1 MNVDPAK
8 DVRSAGPRT
17 GPRAQV
23 TGPEKFGVSREELPA
38 GGMMIMQSQNATLCV
53 TKEETTVQLHGTGP
67 WGVTYVSPMDDPRLK
82 ARLTSLPVGGRD
94 VALLVALAVSSLDRH
109 APQSAGRA
117 RAPRPQTGARAYV
130 LSTLLRV

>member
-38 GGMMIMQSQNATLCV
+38 GGMMIMQTQKATLSV
-53 TKEETTVQLHGTGP
+53 QERRDKSTTTWHG
-67 WGVTYVSPMDDPRLK
+67 S
-82 ARLTSLPVGGRD
+82 
-94 VALLVALAVSSLDRH
+94 
-109 APQSAGRA
+109 
-117 RAPRPQTGARAYV
+117 
-130 LSTLLRV
+130 

>member
-53 TKEETTVQLHGTGP
+53 DERGDNRTTTRHGSLGCDLRESHGRSPPQGP
-67 WGVTYVSPMDDPRLK
+67 VDLVAGGRQGR
-82 ARLTSLPVGGRD
+82 RLTRR
-94 VALLVALAVSSLDRH
+94 SSR
-109 APQSAGRA
+109 
-117 RAPRPQTGARAYV
+117 
-130 LSTLLRV
+130 